1 MIGFPATWRF
11 PTAWLVPA
19 ATAAWAV
26 WTWAHEQ
33 SLERERER
41 ARITA
46 LYVNPFLSA
55 CEDLQSR
62 IYKIIELEGLAELR
76 ERYPDGAYAEETL
89 YLIVR
94 FFGWLAAV
102 GRYGP
107 YTQDAVMI
115 KHAAAI
121 RRSFATSS
129 SKDREVGPFN
139 FFPAEQKALGKMVMH
154 SLEGEYGHEMDTIS
168 YYEFRDVIQSPY
180 RMPESSAVSQTL
192 GALRAAKRAEDL
204 EGRERLAEAQNHL
217 VDLLD
222 YLESKEG
229 YSYFPAKRKKCSS
242 LRVESGR
249 PVRSV
254 A

>member
-1 MIGFPATWRF
+1 MIMRF
-11 PTAWLVPA
+11 PTTWLVPA

-33 SLERERER
+33 SLEREKER

-62 IYKIIELEGLAELR
+62 IYKLIELEGLPKLR

-115 KHAAAI
+115 KYSAAI
-121 RRSFATSS
+121 RRAFATSS
-129 SKDREVGPFN
+129 TDREVGPFN
-139 FFPAEQKALGKMVMH
+139 FVPAEQKALGKMVMH

-168 YYEFRDVIQSPY
+168 YYEFREIIQSPY
-180 RMPESSAVSQTL
+180 RMPQSWAVTQTL
-192 GALRAAKRAEDL
+192 EALRAAKGTEDID
-204 EGRERLAEAQNHL
+204 GWERLAEAQNHL
-217 VDLLD
+217 VDLLN

-229 YSYFPAKRKKCSS
+229 YSYFPAKRQKCGFV
-242 LRVESGR
+242 RQVESDR